1 MILATICIV
10 FFALALIGMP
20 LVWALLVTTVAT
32 IWIFGRHYP
41 LEAVFIT
48 YQGSVEPIHLAAIP
62 LFVFAGELITRGGVG
77 RRLIDLARA
86 LLAFM
91 PGGLGVVTVSS
102 CTMFGSVSGSAI
114 ADSAAVGS
122 VMIPQMSQRG
132 YPKPFAAALVAVA
145 GTIGVLMPLS
155 IPLLVFSFL
164 AQGVS
169 TRELLVSGVFPGFV
183 LAFGLILLCIY
194 RGRQYGIDLG
204 GPMPPRSEI
213 WTAFRAVLPAL
224 GMPVVILGGILSGFF
239 TPTEAAAMA
248 ALYGLMLALFVYRE
262 IKIRDVPGILLSA
275 FITSSVVMLVV
286 GATGAL
292 SWLITIEQVPAN
304 LAAAIASVSENKY
317 VFLMLLNVAL
327 ILVGIFLEPLPALI
341 LTAPLFIP
349 VAKSFGIDPVHLGL
363 IMVFNL
369 VIGLYTP
376 PVGGT
381 LFVSARIANV
391 GMGVISRELIP
402 MFLIA
407 LVVLLI
413 VTYVEAIPMALVW
426 LMRGG

>member
-1 MILATICIV
+1 MTLTIICIV

-20 LVWALLVTTVAT
+20 LVWALLVTTIST
-32 IWIFGRHYP
+32 IWMLGRFYP

-48 YQGSVEPIHLAAIP
+48 YQGSVEPIHLASIP

-77 RRLIDLARA
+77 RRLIHFARA
-86 LLAFM
+86 LLSFM

-102 CTMFGSVSGSAI
+102 CTLFGSISGSAI

-122 VMIPQMSQRG
+122 VMIPQMAARG
-132 YPKPFAAALVAVA
+132 YPRPFAAALVAVA

-155 IPLLVFSFL
+155 IPLLVYSFL

-183 LAFGLILLCIY
+183 LAFGLIFLCIY
-194 RGRQYGIDLG
+194 RGKKIGCDLG

-213 WTAFRAVLPAL
+213 WQSFRDVLPAT

-239 TPTEAAAMA
+239 TPTEAAAVSVI
-248 ALYGLMLALFVYRE
+248 YGLVLALLVYRE
-262 IKIRDVPGILLSA
+262 IQFRDVPALLLQA
-275 FITSSVVMLVV
+275 FITSAVVMLVI

-304 LAAAIASVSENKY
+304 LAKAIAAISDNKY
-317 VFLMLLNVAL
+317 VFLLLLNVAL
-327 ILVGIFLEPLPALI
+327 ILVGIFIEPLPALI

-349 VAKSFGIDPVHLGL
+349 VAKAFAVDPVHLGL

-381 LFVSARIANV
+381 LFVSAKIANV
-391 GMGVISRELIP
+391 GMGAISRELVP
-402 MFLIA
+402 MFAIA
-407 LVVLLI
+407 VIVLMV
-413 VTYVEAIPMALVW
+413 VTYIEAIPMALVW
-426 LMRGG
+426 LMRG

>member
-1 MILATICIV
+1 MILTVICLV
-10 FFALALIGMP
+10 FFSLALISMP
-20 LVWALLVTTVAT
+20 LVWSLLITTIAT
-32 IWIFGRHYP
+32 IWIFGRPYP
-41 LEAVFIT
+41 LEAVFVT
-48 YQGSVEPIHLAAIP
+48 FQGSVEPIHLAAIP

-77 RRLIDLARA
+77 RRLITFARA
-86 LLAFM
+86 LLSFM

-102 CTMFGSVSGSAI
+102 CTLFGSVSGSAI

-122 VMIPQMSQRG
+122 VMIPQMAERG
-132 YPKPFAAALVAVA
+132 YPRPFAAALVAVA

-155 IPLLVFSFL
+155 IPLLVYSFL

-183 LAFGLILLCIY
+183 LAFGLILMCIY
-194 RGRQYGIDLG
+194 RGKQLGCDIG
-204 GPMPPRSEI
+204 GPMPSRGEI
-213 WTAFRAVLPAL
+213 WSSFKDMLPAL

-239 TPTEAAAMA
+239 TPTEAAAVSVI
-248 ALYGLMLALFVYRE
+248 YGLLLALVVYRE
-262 IKIRDVPGILLSA
+262 IGLADVPGLLLQA
-275 FITSSVVMLVV
+275 FITSAVVMLVV

-292 SWLITIEQVPAN
+292 SWLITIEQIPAN
-304 LAAAIASVSENKY
+304 LAATIASISDNKY

-349 VAKSFGIDPVHLGL
+349 VAKTFGVDPVHLGL

-381 LFVSARIANV
+381 LFVSAKIANV
-391 GMGVISRELIP
+391 GMGAISRELIP
-402 MFLIA
+402 MFAIA
-407 LVVLLI
+407 LVVLMV

-426 LMRGG
+426 LMRG